1 MTNEK
6 IHKTNR
12 PYDSAWGMYYDEFDN
27 AKPDE
32 IKTWVR
38 NHKDIDVIG
47 YKLADEVNTIIE
59 NQEESDITM
68 TKYNK
73 NELIEKE
80 VVRRIIDSPRTK
92 KQMLDMLES
101 IEPIKQIIQNQEEMD
116 RIRTAHLFG
125 TLGGCYTSNSTDNK
139 EK

>member
-1 MTNEK
+1 MTNTE
-6 IHKTNR
+6 TNR

-32 IKTWVR
+32 IKTWVD
-38 NHKDIDVIG
+38 NHTEQDVIG

-59 NQEESDITM
+59 NQEE
-68 TKYNK
+68 
-73 NELIEKE
+73 
-80 VVRRIIDSPRTK
+80 
-92 KQMLDMLES
+92 
-101 IEPIKQIIQNQEEMD
+101 MD

-125 TLGGCYTSNSTDNK
+125 TVGGCYTSNSTDNK